1 MRRML
6 GRDLSFLLHSMPP
19 PATSPSE
26 PGGGGVS
33 RTPTTAW
40 ARRTTTECAGR
51 RTSRQ
56 TRTWPQSQ
64 TGLYSSKPQSEQTKG
79 IRRQRCAGTGLA
91 QVPRAKAMRCSVCP
105 FPWGNYCP
113 SPVGQFRALTE
124 QTQEETCG
132 TSVRHKRQTRPANA
146 HGCTTA

>member
-40 ARRTTTECAGR
+40 ARRTTTECAGHPEPEEEGPAGKPVR
-51 RTSRQ
+51 GHS
-56 TRTWPQSQ
+56 PKLACILQSHSQ
-64 TGLYSSKPQSEQTKG
+64 N
-79 IRRQRCAGTGLA
+79 RQRGLEGSGVQA
-91 QVPRAKAMRCSVCP
+91 QA
-105 FPWGNYCP
+105 
-113 SPVGQFRALTE
+113 
-124 QTQEETCG
+124 
-132 TSVRHKRQTRPANA
+132 
-146 HGCTTA
+146 